1 MACSH
6 TSFTSHAS
14 LAVSQLPPFTHTHH
28 ISIGHKLQAEG
39 ICYADSPRVQFLCEG
54 CVAVTLISKASV
66 LTLLLRQISG
76 PDLSSVVCRA

>member
-14 LAVSQLPPFTHTHH
+14 LAVSQLPPFTTRH

-39 ICYADSPRVQFLCEG
+39 FCCADSQCPILCEG
-54 CVAVTLISKASV
+54 CIATILISKASV
-66 LTLLLRQISG
+66 LTLLLRQIFG